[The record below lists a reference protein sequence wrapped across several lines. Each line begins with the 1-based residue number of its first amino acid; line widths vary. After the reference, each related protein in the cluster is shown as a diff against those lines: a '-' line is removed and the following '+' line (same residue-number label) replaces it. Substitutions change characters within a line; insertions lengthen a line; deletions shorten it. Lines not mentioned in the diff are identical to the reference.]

1 MTSRVMDF
9 GAPNPHI
16 KREDREHKFMDMLER
31 IQAHP
36 MPMAVHLGI
45 EFLEAERDQVTA
57 WMQTGPEH
65 CTIGQAVHGG
75 VIMAFADSLGGATA
89 FLNLPADAKATTTL
103 ESKTNFISAAP
114 AGSSLV
120 GVASLLHRGRR
131 TQVVQT
137 RIETG
142 QGRVVAFVTQTQMTL
157 FGDRASECS
166 RHDLAGN
173 RLEDADA

>member
-1 MTSRVMDF
+1 MCL
-9 GAPNPHI
+9 
-16 KREDREHKFMDMLER
+16 LEK

-45 EFLEAERDQVTA
+45 EFLEAGPDQVTA

-65 CTIGQAVHGG
+65 CTHGHAVHGG

-89 FLNLPADAKATTTL
+89 FINLPADAKGTTTL
-103 ESKTNFISAAP
+103 ESKTNFIAPAP
-114 AGSSLV
+114 AGASLV
-120 GVASLLHRGRR
+120 GVSHVLHRGRR

-142 QGRVVAFVTQTQMTL
+142 QGRVVAFVTQTQMAL
-157 FGDRASECS
+157 FAHEAQKCD
-166 RHDLAGN
+166 DDYLARN
-173 RLEDADA
+173 RLEDAEA

>member
-1 MTSRVMDF
+1 MNLLD
-9 GAPNPHI
+9 
-16 KREDREHKFMDMLER
+16 R
-31 IQAHP
+31 IQANR
-36 MPMAVHLGI
+36 MPMAEHLGV

-65 CTIGQAVHGG
+65 RTVGNAVHGG

-89 FLNLPADAKATTTL
+89 FLNLPAGAKGTTTL
-103 ESKTNFISAAP
+103 ESKTNFIAAAP

-120 GVASLLHRGRR
+120 GVANILHRGRR

-137 RIETG
+137 RVETG

-157 FGDRASECS
+157 FPERGRDCDEDYLTR
-166 RHDLAGN
+166 N
-173 RLEDADA
+173 RLEDAEA

>member
-1 MTSRVMDF
+1 M
-9 GAPNPHI
+9 
-16 KREDREHKFMDMLER
+16 KLEDREREFMCLLEE

-65 CTIGQAVHGG
+65 CTVGHAVHGG
-75 VIMAFADSLGGATA
+75 VIMAFADSLGGAAA
-89 FLNLPADAKATTTL
+89 FINLPPDAKGTTTL

-114 AGSSLV
+114 SGASLV

-157 FGDRASECS
+157 FAEQGHKCDDDYLS
-166 RHDLAGN
+166 RN

>member
-1 MTSRVMDF
+1 MC
-9 GAPNPHI
+9 P
-16 KREDREHKFMDMLER
+16 LEK
-31 IQAHP
+31 IQARP
-36 MPMAVHLGI
+36 MPLAVHLGI

-65 CTIGQAVHGG
+65 CTLGQAVHGG

-89 FLNLPADAKATTTL
+89 FINLPTDAVGTTTL
-103 ESKTNFISAAP
+103 ESKTNFIGPAP

-120 GVASLLHRGRR
+120 GVTHVLHRGRR

-142 QGRVVAFVTQTQMTL
+142 AGRAVAFVTQTQMTL
-157 FGDRASECS
+157 YADAAHKC
-166 RHDLAGN
+166 DDDYLARN
-173 RLEDADA
+173 RLEDAEV